1 MESIMKYIKSP
12 AAKNIADKIRRN
24 DREEF
29 IAFLLEGIGGAV
41 LFGVLFI
48 SMVLAMAAF
57 G

>member
-29 IAFLLEGIGGAV
+29 IAFLLEGIGGVV

-48 SMVLAMAAF
+48 GMALTMAAF

>member
-12 AAKNIADKIRRN
+12 AAKSIADKIRRN

-29 IAFLLEGIGGAV
+29 IAFLLEGIGGVV

-48 SMVLAMAAF
+48 GMVLAMAAF